1 MLILNMPAFGNS
13 FNLMDVEKNLP
24 GSAVTSSQPSTTTYQ
39 QVCHL
44 LSRGNWT
51 LERDEDLTA
60 PYAFLGPKWLAF
72 DDDTSLKIK
81 AKYVLL
87 RDMAGVGLMSI
98 DADDLDNVCGKGK
111 QSLLNTIGAVI
122 TNLQRKPRQL
132 IVTSL
137 EQDLLATAQNFVPVT
152 SAQGLHVSP
161 FRIVRI
167 VDREG
172 RIQSIRE
179 NSETVLECSRQGYYR
194 HPEDCSRF
202 YRCVKFNQ
210 YENDYTIFEYGCPDG
225 LVFDDR
231 WEVCVWPSQATP
243 CDGSSEIF
251 PIPRNEYVCPGEGF
265 FVDPENCRWFYACR
279 DHHGDGTFTHY
290 EFRCPFGLAFDEANL
305 RCDWPWNVP
314 GCDNEGGN
322 HLVSPQLPTRKEIAQ
337 NFNPGGN
344 VSPFPS
350 VPTIPS
356 FESSRTAVPNFGR
369 QPNPTFPNLE
379 QQRPRVGKVVKDSCE
394 NCQSPVL
401 TITGHGVS
409 NGKGLEV
416 AAQPGRGGKGL
427 DLDAPTNFGFA
438 NGAGG
443 FGGNAAGGFGGN
455 GAGGFGGNG
464 AGGFGGNGGGNLRG
478 NNAGGL
484 SGNSDAGSFGGNGA
498 GDLFGEGVR
507 GFSGNRGNS
516 FSGNGANGFGGNG
529 ANGFGGNGANGFG
542 GNRGNGFGG
551 GNQGNNFGGNQGN
564 NFGGNQGNSFGGNRA
579 NGFGGNKGNGFGE
592 NGANPSG
599 NFGGNPAGG
608 FDGNRPGR
616 FGGNRAERPGQ
627 GGFGGNQ
634 GAGSGRGGKQLGNG
648 LGSGSGFSN
657 SYKSPAAVAQYSTT
671 VALAYSPYTTQRPV
685 TTATFATTAPAYV
698 EPLSA
703 YGGNNGLPAEDNGYN
718 YPAPQAPLTYPSST
732 PRPVVVTTPQPVF
745 PSTTPAYVS
754 TSAAPGAAYGAPT
767 VGISVYNPGENGL
780 LPNGK
785 PIPGPS
791 TPGVPQ
797 YGISSTY
804 SPTSPPASVSTTYGA
819 PPVSS
824 TYAPPLNPTYQTL
837 VSTPAPLSEGYGV
850 PAAPVVALNPLPTY
864 DTPLPPPE
872 ESYGFA
878 LSQPG
883 YDEGPSP
890 LVSVTGSPAGVQAIS
905 STYGPPPYEE
915 PANTYGVPAPPVVS
929 YQPVEGPSETY
940 GVPLAP
946 VVSTTYAP
954 PPSVST
960 TLTPVVSSTYAPAVV
975 SSTYAPPVVSSTYG
989 PIVPEVGLP
998 NYGEPANYYDAG
1010 RPATLPDS
1018 WPSYDLPVPH
1028 RELPTPPEITY
1039 GGFKP
1044 PTIPEPIRQSPVY
1057 QQPSYSAP
1065 RPNIDYGGFR
1075 GIAPEPP
1082 AFSPNIP
1089 AYGAPPS
1096 SGYSYPVPSNPLV
1109 SPPRQP
1115 APPPVLVS
1123 STPSP
1128 YNPTTPN
1135 LPAYGSNPVA
1145 GLPAYHPSTPAPF
1158 VDFGSENKNAAEAS
1172 LDGYSYPVP
1181 SNPLELPRRGKSKN
1195 GPNNKAVVN
1204 SVIPSGFTSAT
1215 LSNGPFSSISSA
1227 SDNIRDEQRHQK
1239 ALAGFGRDNAN
1250 GRAPASF
1257 GGNKPS
1263 RGPGGFSSG
1272 GASFG
1277 TTLKPF
1283 VNFGSDARPGSDSQ
1297 GSPSASNGNSAG
1309 RPGAFGGSRP
1319 GGASGGSGFGADGP
1333 RGQQQ
1338 QPGKSTR
1345 GPADSGRGGRLLED
1359 NGLRTNGIEGS
1370 SQFTNNG
1377 DFRSP
1382 GQRPGGFGSN
1392 GSGRRPNGGNSGNR
1406 GVNSGG
1412 SSRRPGSGGFN
1423 GNVGSGTLPGAGT
1436 AGGRPANFGV
1446 GSTRRPNSGSGT
1458 TRRPGSPST
1467 RRPASPSTRRPASPS
1482 TRRPAS
1488 PST

>member
-179 NSETVLECSRQGYYR
+179 NSQTILECSRQGYYR

-210 YENDYTIFEYGCPDG
+210 YEDDYTIFEYGCPDG

-231 WEVCVWPSQATP
+231 YEVCVYPSQATP

-401 TITGHGVS
+401 TITGHGVR

-427 DLDAPTNFGFA
+427 DLDAPSNFGFA

-507 GFSGNRGNS
+507 GFSGN
-516 FSGNGANGFGGNG
+516 
-529 ANGFGGNGANGFG
+529 GANGFG

-579 NGFGGNKGNGFGE
+579 NGFGGNQGNGFGE

-634 GAGSGRGGKQLGNG
+634 GAGSGRGGN
-648 LGSGSGFSN
+648 
-657 SYKSPAAVAQYSTT
+657 
-671 VALAYSPYTTQRPV
+671 
-685 TTATFATTAPAYV
+685 
-698 EPLSA
+698 
-703 YGGNNGLPAEDNGYN
+703 
-718 YPAPQAPLTYPSST
+718 
-732 PRPVVVTTPQPVF
+732 
-745 PSTTPAYVS
+745 
-754 TSAAPGAAYGAPT
+754 
-767 VGISVYNPGENGL
+767 
-780 LPNGK
+780 
-785 PIPGPS
+785 
-791 TPGVPQ
+791 
-797 YGISSTY
+797 
-804 SPTSPPASVSTTYGA
+804 
-819 PPVSS
+819 
-824 TYAPPLNPTYQTL
+824 
-837 VSTPAPLSEGYGV
+837 
-850 PAAPVVALNPLPTY
+850 
-864 DTPLPPPE
+864 
-872 ESYGFA
+872 
-878 LSQPG
+878 
-883 YDEGPSP
+883 
-890 LVSVTGSPAGVQAIS
+890 
-905 STYGPPPYEE
+905 
-915 PANTYGVPAPPVVS
+915 
-929 YQPVEGPSETY
+929 
-940 GVPLAP
+940 
-946 VVSTTYAP
+946 
-954 PPSVST
+954 
-960 TLTPVVSSTYAPAVV
+960 
-975 SSTYAPPVVSSTYG
+975 
-989 PIVPEVGLP
+989 
-998 NYGEPANYYDAG
+998 
-1010 RPATLPDS
+1010 
-1018 WPSYDLPVPH
+1018 
-1028 RELPTPPEITY
+1028 
-1039 GGFKP
+1039 
-1044 PTIPEPIRQSPVY
+1044 
-1057 QQPSYSAP
+1057 
-1065 RPNIDYGGFR
+1065 
-1075 GIAPEPP
+1075 
-1082 AFSPNIP
+1082 
-1089 AYGAPPS
+1089 
-1096 SGYSYPVPSNPLV
+1096 
-1109 SPPRQP
+1109 
-1115 APPPVLVS
+1115 
-1123 STPSP
+1123 
-1128 YNPTTPN
+1128 
-1135 LPAYGSNPVA
+1135 
-1145 GLPAYHPSTPAPF
+1145 
-1158 VDFGSENKNAAEAS
+1158 
-1172 LDGYSYPVP
+1172 
-1181 SNPLELPRRGKSKN
+1181 
-1195 GPNNKAVVN
+1195 
-1204 SVIPSGFTSAT
+1204 
-1215 LSNGPFSSISSA
+1215 
-1227 SDNIRDEQRHQK
+1227 
-1239 ALAGFGRDNAN
+1239 
-1250 GRAPASF
+1250 
-1257 GGNKPS
+1257 
-1263 RGPGGFSSG
+1263 
-1272 GASFG
+1272 
-1277 TTLKPF
+1277 
-1283 VNFGSDARPGSDSQ
+1283 
-1297 GSPSASNGNSAG
+1297 
-1309 RPGAFGGSRP
+1309 
-1319 GGASGGSGFGADGP
+1319 
-1333 RGQQQ
+1333 
-1338 QPGKSTR
+1338 
-1345 GPADSGRGGRLLED
+1345 
-1359 NGLRTNGIEGS
+1359 
-1370 SQFTNNG
+1370 
-1377 DFRSP
+1377 
-1382 GQRPGGFGSN
+1382 
-1392 GSGRRPNGGNSGNR
+1392 
-1406 GVNSGG
+1406 
-1412 SSRRPGSGGFN
+1412 
-1423 GNVGSGTLPGAGT
+1423 
-1436 AGGRPANFGV
+1436 
-1446 GSTRRPNSGSGT
+1446 
-1458 TRRPGSPST
+1458 
-1467 RRPASPSTRRPASPS
+1467 
-1482 TRRPAS
+1482 
-1488 PST
+1488 